1 MATTLPTLATNLTND
16 SQPLHTV
23 TSSCLTEPNR
33 ASIYAFTIA
42 YALTFLVA
50 LAGNAEVI
58 RNASRHGI
66 NGRRPFDKLIINM
79 AVADTLDA
87 FTGLPLNTVFLHFGL
102 KWFPG
107 PFGVFLCK
115 AVYFCMNVS
124 VAASVFTF
132 TFIAV
137 DRFRAIVLES
147 KRPFSN
153 TAVNLVIATVWFI
166 ASLLFAHDWLV
177 LGVHEHRGV
186 YYCYQSQVYSGIQLT
201 RIEMTVMFLLTY
213 AIPLPVA
220 GALYS
225 IMIRYLWKWRIPGL
239 QNEMVL
245 RRAHGQKKRMTKILL
260 TILVAFAVCWLPVHV
275 LHFIS
280 TFNVKVYR
288 CIPVLLEVAII
299 WLAHANSAI
308 NPCLYLYM
316 TTKGR
321 RGTNKTKPT
330 PALTAHASPRSP
342 ATANFQVFYM

>member
-177 LGVHEHRGV
+177 LGVHEHRG
-186 YYCYQSQVYSGIQLT
+186 GILLLPKPGVLRHSADKDRDDSYVPTDLRHPSASSRRSLLHHDQIFMEVENSWTAERDGSAKSSWTKEKNDKNFVNYFGSFCGLLAPST
-201 RIEMTVMFLLTY
+201 R
-213 AIPLPVA
+213 A
-220 GALYS
+220 ALYQHFQRES
-225 IMIRYLWKWRIPGL
+225 VPVYPRTAGSGDHLA
-239 QNEMVL
+239 
-245 RRAHGQKKRMTKILL
+245 RA
-260 TILVAFAVCWLPVHV
+260 C
-275 LHFIS
+275 
-280 TFNVKVYR
+280 
-288 CIPVLLEVAII
+288 
-299 WLAHANSAI
+299 
-308 NPCLYLYM
+308 
-316 TTKGR
+316 
-321 RGTNKTKPT
+321 
-330 PALTAHASPRSP
+330 
-342 ATANFQVFYM
+342 